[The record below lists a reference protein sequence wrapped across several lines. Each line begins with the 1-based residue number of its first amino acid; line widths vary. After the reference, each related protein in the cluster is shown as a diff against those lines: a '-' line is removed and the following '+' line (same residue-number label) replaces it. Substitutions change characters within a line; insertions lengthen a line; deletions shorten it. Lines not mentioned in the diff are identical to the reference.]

1 MYTAILIV
9 FLQFSTG
16 FLVVFTVQCLDPV
29 RPGAQ
34 GFAALC

>member
-16 FLVVFTVQCLDPV
+16 ILVVFTVQCLDPV
-29 RPGAQ
+29 LKALQ
-34 GFAALC
+34 ALC